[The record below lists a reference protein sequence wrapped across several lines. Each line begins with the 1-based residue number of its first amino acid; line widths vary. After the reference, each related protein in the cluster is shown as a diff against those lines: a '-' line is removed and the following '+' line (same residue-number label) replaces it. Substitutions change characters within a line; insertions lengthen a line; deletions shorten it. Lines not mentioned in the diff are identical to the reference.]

1 MLATST
7 TFATLWWLVPRR
19 ARRQWRTL
27 LPLAVVM
34 AVGGALALLTLEL
47 ARRTAEAYP
56 RYVER
61 AEVGD
66 VEINPSLFT
75 AEIDQGIRNLPGVR
89 RVTTSDLFLALIG
102 YDSTAPIRYSQL
114 PTDRDYGVFG
124 SSDGR
129 HETMDRLALQDGDAA
144 TGPNEA
150 VINASLAEGLGLSIG
165 DEVPISFWRTVDDL
179 AGLAGEDPLITPVG
193 VERITIVGI
202 ATFPR
207 EVLGDELWP
216 MGYMVV
222 SADVADRYEC
232 IIREPPLEVSAEE
245 ALLATAPPDCATA
258 YRYWSIL
265 VDGGVEEAEA
275 LQEAFVKVVGDR
287 NAELAPALA
296 EQARYLLITST
307 LDADVR
313 DVRRS
318 VQPTVTA
325 FGLLALTGAIATL
338 GVLLIVSV
346 RVLRES
352 DDERETWRQV
362 GLGRPASTIAEAVPM
377 LIALV
382 IGVTVAVVAAWT
394 MSTLG
399 PVGSVRSVASP
410 VSRSLDPLVWAGAAL
425 LLVAAAVVV
434 IGLTVRSSMH
444 GERPPQGSGTST
456 SRGMAFAVLRPPE
469 LAEGLRAALATP
481 RDTGFTVGLGT
492 IAVSALVAA
501 LTFGASLSTLLET
514 PARYGWPW
522 DGAAIVGAGYSSATD
537 VETVGRRFDDVGE
550 ITSWAGLGFW
560 QSIVIDGV
568 AVPTIVGFGAPS
580 ELDLT
585 LTEGRLPAAADEIA
599 IGTQIAS
606 SRGIRV
612 GDIVTI
618 EGELAL
624 IDEATVTGVVV
635 LPSVGPLQSDR
646 ASPGRGVLVRADAL
660 QSDSFQL
667 LTFLGLR
674 LADDVDPMMTFEE
687 LSDDLFTWDPFST
700 PRLLPDPVRP
710 PPIVSVQE
718 IRTVPFIV
726 AAVLGVAATIGL
738 TAVLYATVRS
748 RGRTIGV
755 LHALGFTIGQTKRMV
770 IVQSLTIAVVSL
782 VLGVPVGIAIGR
794 SAWQTYAN
802 QLGVV
807 TQPTTPWSGLAV
819 LVGATVVVS
828 LVAAIGPGSRAAQRA
843 PHHLLIRQ

>member
-1 MLATST
+1 M
-7 TFATLWWLVPRR
+7 
-19 ARRQWRTL
+19 L
-27 LPLAVVM
+27 LPLTVVM
-34 AVGGALALLTLEL
+34 AVGGAMALLTLEL

-56 RYVER
+56 RYVEG

-75 AEIDQGIRNLPGVR
+75 AEIDKAIRSLPGLD

-102 YDSTAPIRYSQL
+102 YDSAAPIRYSQL
-114 PTDRDYGVFG
+114 PTDSDYGVFG
-124 SSDGR
+124 SADGR
-129 HETMDRLALQDGDAA
+129 HESMDRLALQDGEAA

-150 VINASLAEGLGLSIG
+150 VINAILADDLGLSIG

-193 VERITIVGI
+193 VERVTIVGI

-216 MGYMVV
+216 VGRMVV
-222 SADVADRYEC
+222 SADVAARYEC
-232 IIREPPLEVSAEE
+232 TIREPPLEVSAEE

-265 VDGGVEEAEA
+265 VDGGVAEAEA
-275 LQEAFVKVVGDR
+275 LQESFVKVVGDR
-287 NAELAPALA
+287 NAGLAPALA

-325 FGLLALTGAIATL
+325 FSLLALTAAIATL

-362 GLGRPASTIAEAVPM
+362 GLGRPASALAEAVPM

-382 IGVTVAVVAAWT
+382 IGVTAAAVAAWT

-399 PVGSVRSVASP
+399 PVGNVRSVALP
-410 VSRSLDPLVWAGAAL
+410 VSRSLDPLVWAGGAL
-425 LLVAAAVVV
+425 LFVVAAVVV
-434 IGLTVRSSMH
+434 IGLAVRLSMQV
-444 GERPPQGSGTST
+444 ERPRLQGSGSST
-456 SRGMAFAVLRPPE
+456 IRSSAFAPMRPPE
-469 LAEGLRAALATP
+469 VAEGLRAALATP

-522 DGAAIVGAGYSSATD
+522 DGAAMVGAGYNSATD
-537 VETVGRRFDDVGE
+537 VETVGRRLDEVGE

-580 ELDLT
+580 KLDLT
-585 LTEGRLPAAADEIA
+585 LTAGRLPADADEIA

-612 GDIVTI
+612 GDTVTI

-660 QSDSFQL
+660 QSDPFQL
-667 LTFLGLR
+667 LTFIGFDLTDDADPQTVLDELG
-674 LADDVDPMMTFEE
+674 
-687 LSDDLFTWDPFST
+687 DDLSTWDPSSST

-710 PPIVSVQE
+710 APIVSVQE

-726 AAVLGVAATIGL
+726 AALLGGAATIGL
-738 TAVLYATVRS
+738 TAALYATVRA
-748 RGRTIGV
+748 RGRTTGI
-755 LHALGFTIGQTKRMV
+755 LRALGFTIGQVKRMV
-770 IVQSLTIAVVSL
+770 AVQSLAIAVVSL
-782 VLGVPVGIAIGR
+782 VFGVPVGIAIGR
-794 SAWQTYAN
+794 LAWQAHAN

-807 TQPTTPWSGLAV
+807 TQPTTPWRGLAV
-819 LVGATVVVS
+819 LIGGTVLVA
-828 LVAAIGPGSRAAQRA
+828 LVAAIGPGSRAAQRG
-843 PHHLLIRQ
+843 PHHLLVRQ